1 MLLRTRIPLVAIAV
15 TLLVAIALIVT
26 SRVSQ
31 DQIEQRFANA
41 TIDGK
46 SLLWK
51 KIVASQLGYMANNT
65 SGLARDKATRNALK
79 DGNYGGLGESASTTY
94 NLLHAQKIIDG
105 MKLLTLDYE
114 VVFSTPQEYKGS
126 FTSPLVKAALKE
138 GKVMQGIGL
147 DHEGKIKAIV
157 AFPLTVRG
165 KPIGL
170 GVYERDLNDALSD
183 FKDNSQADIYLLD
196 NQQRAAYGTDMELY
210 RQTELALPAISE
222 SSNSVTHVGGSTY
235 SAVAIPLSGYGD
247 EVVGQIVTLND
258 YTQSFAE
265 QSSFNLM
272 AYLSVALIIVSAMV
286 VLFWYMNR
294 SLSPL
299 QQAVSSLKRVADGD
313 LTTAISVSGNDEI
326 GQLEQAMHSTTTQ
339 LHEIVQGINDITDK
353 LSTAAGSMSEIT
365 TTTRGGVEQQ
375 KSGVEQVATA
385 MNEMT
390 ATVQEVARNAAG
402 AADAAQNADAESQTG
417 HAEVQRTVESIDTLA
432 NGLEHA
438 RQVLQE
444 LQSGTENISSILD
457 VIRGI
462 SEQTNLLALNAAI
475 EAARAGEQGRGFA
488 VVADEVRTL
497 ASRTQQ
503 STQEINGM
511 IQQLQTGVGDAV
523 EAMATSHERANDTVK
538 QASLAGQSL
547 ESITRAVATINEMN
561 LMIATGAEEQSAVAE
576 EINRNVV
583 EINQIADMTAAGAQ
597 HTAQSSDELSSLADN
612 LKQVVGQFKV

>member
-1 MLLRTRIPLVAIAV
+1 MLLRTRIPLVAMAV
-15 TLLVAIALIVT
+15 TLLVAVALIVT

-31 DQIEQRFANA
+31 DQVEQRFADA

-51 KIVASQLGYMANNT
+51 KIVASQLAYMANNT
-65 SGLARDKATRNALK
+65 SGLARDRATRNALK
-79 DGNYGGLGESASTTY
+79 NREFEALDESASTTY

-114 VVFSTPQEYKGS
+114 VVYSTPQKYKGNFS
-126 FTSPLVKAALKE
+126 NPMLKAALKQ
-138 GKVMQGIGL
+138 GKVVQGISQ
-147 DHEGKIKAIV
+147 DHEGKIRAMV

-165 KPIGL
+165 KQIGL
-170 GVYERDLNDALSD
+170 AVYERDLSDALND
-183 FKDNSQADIYLLD
+183 FKDNSHADIYLLD
-196 NQQRAAYGTDMELY
+196 AQQQAVYGTNMEVYTQAGL
-210 RQTELALPAISE
+210 ELPPTSE
-222 SSNSVTHVGGSTY
+222 TSNSIAHVSDNTY
-235 SAVAIPLSGYGD
+235 SMVAIPLLGFGD
-247 EVVGQIVTLND
+247 DVIGQIVTLND
-258 YTQSFAE
+258 YTESFAE
-265 QSSFNLM
+265 QSSFKFM
-272 AYLSVALIIVSAMV
+272 AYLSVALIIASAMV

-294 SLSPL
+294 SLHPL
-299 QQAVSSLKRVADGD
+299 QKAVSTLKRIADGD
-313 LTTAISVSGNDEI
+313 LTTSVNVSGKDEI
-326 GQLEQAMHSTTTQ
+326 GQLEQAMHSTTIQ
-339 LHEIVQGINDITDK
+339 LHEIVQGINEITDK
-353 LSTAAGSMSEIT
+353 LSTAAGRMSEIT

-402 AADAAQNADAESQTG
+402 AAEAAQNADAESQTG
-417 HAEVQRTVESIDTLA
+417 HTEVHRTVESIDTLA
-432 NGLEHA
+432 NGIEHA
-438 RQVLQE
+438 RQVIQE

-503 STQEINGM
+503 STQEINDM
-511 IQQLQTGVGDAV
+511 IQQLQTGAQDAV
-523 EAMATSHERANDTVK
+523 EAMATSHERANSTVK

-583 EINQIADMTAAGAQ
+583 EINEIADMTAAGAQ
-597 HTAQSSDELSSLADN
+597 HTAQSSDELSSLADK
-612 LKQVVGQFKV
+612 LKLVVGQFKI

>member
-51 KIVASQLGYMANNT
+51 KIIASQLGYMADNT

-79 DGNYGGLGESASTTY
+79 NGNYEGLGESASTTY

-126 FTSPLVKAALKE
+126 FTSPLLKAALKE

-165 KPIGL
+165 KQIGL

-196 NQQRAAYGTDMELY
+196 NQQRAAYGTDMDLY
-210 RQTELALPAISE
+210 GQTGLALPPISE
-222 SSNSVTHVGGSTY
+222 SNNSITHVGDSTY
-235 SAVAIPLSGYGD
+235 SAVAIPLSGFRD

-265 QSSFNLM
+265 QSSFKLM

-294 SLSPL
+294 SLHPL
-299 QQAVSSLKRVADGD
+299 QQAVSSLERIADGD

-326 GQLEQAMHSTTTQ
+326 GQLKQAMHSTTTQ
-339 LHEIVQGINDITDK
+339 LHDIVQGINDITDK

-438 RQVLQE
+438 RQVIQE

-511 IQQLQTGVGDAV
+511 IQQLQSGAQDAV
-523 EAMATSHERANDTVK
+523 EAMATSHERANNTVQ

-583 EINQIADMTAAGAQ
+583 EINEVADMTAAGAQ
-597 HTAQSSDELSSLADN
+597 HTAQSSDELSALADK
-612 LKQVVGQFKV
+612 LKLVVGQFKV

>member
-1 MLLRTRIPLVAIAV
+1 
-15 TLLVAIALIVT
+15 
-26 SRVSQ
+26 
-31 DQIEQRFANA
+31 
-41 TIDGK
+41 
-46 SLLWK
+46 
-51 KIVASQLGYMANNT
+51 
-65 SGLARDKATRNALK
+65 
-79 DGNYGGLGESASTTY
+79 
-94 NLLHAQKIIDG
+94 
-105 MKLLTLDYE
+105 
-114 VVFSTPQEYKGS
+114 
-126 FTSPLVKAALKE
+126 
-138 GKVMQGIGL
+138 
-147 DHEGKIKAIV
+147 
-157 AFPLTVRG
+157 
-165 KPIGL
+165 
-170 GVYERDLNDALSD
+170 
-183 FKDNSQADIYLLD
+183 
-196 NQQRAAYGTDMELY
+196 
-210 RQTELALPAISE
+210 
-222 SSNSVTHVGGSTY
+222 
-235 SAVAIPLSGYGD
+235 
-247 EVVGQIVTLND
+247 
-258 YTQSFAE
+258 
-265 QSSFNLM
+265 
-272 AYLSVALIIVSAMV
+272 
-286 VLFWYMNR
+286 MNR
-294 SLSPL
+294 SLHPL
-299 QQAVSSLKRVADGD
+299 QQAVSSLERIADGD

-326 GQLEQAMHSTTTQ
+326 GQLKQAMHSTTTQ
-339 LHEIVQGINDITDK
+339 LHDIVQGINDITDK

-438 RQVLQE
+438 RQVIQE

-511 IQQLQTGVGDAV
+511 IQQLQSGAQDAV
-523 EAMATSHERANDTVK
+523 EAMATSHERANNTVQ

-583 EINQIADMTAAGAQ
+583 EINEVADMTAAGAQ
-597 HTAQSSDELSSLADN
+597 HTAQSSDELSALADK
-612 LKQVVGQFKV
+612 LKLVVGQFKV